1 MHMQILTLSVNGP
14 LIIDF
19 DVVANANGTCEQST
33 RNYRVR
39 INCAF
44 EH

>member
-1 MHMQILTLSVNGP
+1 MQMQTLTLSVNGP

-19 DVVANANGTCEQST
+19 DVVANANVTCEQSKT
-33 RNYRVR
+33 NCRVR

-44 EH
+44 